1 MSRFLREFS
10 KKFIGDKDL
19 AARYIPLA
27 SKILG
32 GLKAMSAGL
41 FQNSRH
47 VILPDGA
54 RITARFAGAVHQV
67 SIDVRG
73 VSDALKRVLA
83 MFAILPA
90 SDHAPYGWGDDPA
103 PPGYDGPW
111 YGNVLTS
118 THAAGSEGVYTIGEG
133 YVREK
138 EFTYYPFSQWR
149 DATGEFEC
157 THYAEI
163 ADKDLF
169 GTSVESKVAAFNYGY
184 MGMPEVGYIGD
195 YAALSEIASGSA
207 TVNGSLINFD
217 TKLLGK
223 KYSVNG
229 KRYDELSQVV
239 YAFFVKGLR
248 VVVIQDSTSSA
259 IVTGITFLFYR
270 RDDLV
275 HAHAYTLPSIIFN
288 HEFVAGSPVGQS
300 RPLYFGKGRAALSDG
315 AMYVADVERASEIT
329 FPGFITKYRYQ
340 YYGMYRAEITVSD
353 DGIPMVT
360 DRLEHYSAS
369 ENETN
374 CNYPGGG
381 RSPAL
386 IGGVPVSANGYPL
399 AILTASG
406 YADWVGHPQLGR
418 CAVTQSLYGDKFAV
432 AMRKRILPNRWKDCV
447 IHLSRDGGAVLS
459 WEGGERP
466 IPAPGD
472 PNWLGP
478 NQPAFFANGVYVMK
492 ADHMS
497 EKYSVYTLVVEG
509 FDDEVVFT
517 VPGDEVG
524 DWHSPT
530 HSSSTD
536 VNSTVSRIGKHLLI
550 SIHLMP
556 HLYKYT
562 VEGGVGYSDVHIE
575 HRYINR
581 LYDMEK
587 MTFVDMA
594 ELIPHEGANFRC
606 NPTAN
611 AGMTK

>member
-73 VSDALKRVLA
+73 VSDALLKRVLA
-83 MFAILPA
+83 RFAILPA

-149 DATGEFEC
+149 DATGELEC
-157 THYAEI
+157 TLYAEI

-184 MGMPEVGYIGD
+184 MGLPAVSEHQNSD
-195 YAALSEIASGSA
+195 ALSEIASGSA

-229 KRYDELSQVV
+229 KRYDELSPVV

-259 IVTGITFLFYR
+259 IVTGITFRFYR
-270 RDDLV
+270 QDDLV
-275 HAHAYTLPSIIFN
+275 HAHTYTLPSIIFN

-300 RPLYFGKGRAALSDG
+300 RQLYFGKGRAALSDG
-315 AMYVADVERASEIT
+315 SMYVADVERSSEIT
-329 FPGFITKYRYQ
+329 FPGYFYRYRYQ

-369 ENETN
+369 EGGLN

-399 AILTASG
+399 AILTAAG
-406 YADWVGHPQLGR
+406 YADWVEQPHLGR

-432 AMRKRILPNRWKDCV
+432 AMRKRFLSWWKDCV
-447 IHLSRDGGAVLS
+447 IHLSRDGGAVVS
-459 WEGGERP
+459 WEGGETL
-466 IPAPGD
+466 
-472 PNWLGP
+472 NH
-478 NQPAFFANGVYVMK
+478 PAFFANGVYVMK
-492 ADHMS
+492 ADRSS
-497 EKYSVYTLVVEG
+497 EIYSVYTLVVEG

-517 VPGDEVG
+517 IPGDEVG
-524 DWHSPT
+524 EWYWHT
-530 HSSSTD
+530 HNSSTD

-556 HLYKYT
+556 YLYKHT
-562 VEGGVGYSDVHIE
+562 GEGGVGYYDVHIE
-575 HRYINR
+575 HLYINR
-581 LYDMEK
+581 LYDLEK
-587 MTFVDMA
+587 MTFVDLA

>member
-73 VSDALKRVLA
+73 VVPDALKRVLA

-149 DATGEFEC
+149 DATGELEC
-157 THYAEI
+157 TLYAEI

-184 MGMPEVGYIGD
+184 WGLPEVGYLGD

-229 KRYDELSQVV
+229 KRYDELSPVV

-275 HAHAYTLPSIIFN
+275 HAHTYTLPSIIFN

-300 RPLYFGKGRAALSDG
+300 RQLYFGKGRAALSDG
-315 AMYVADVERASEIT
+315 SMYVADVECGVYIT
-329 FPGFITKYRYQ
+329 FPGFIGKYHYQ

-369 ENETN
+369 EGEIN

-406 YADWVGHPQLGR
+406 YADWVEQPPLGR

-432 AMRKRILPNRWKDCV
+432 AMRKRILPTRHWKDCV
-447 IHLSRDGGAVLS
+447 IHLSRDGGAVVS

-466 IPAPGD
+466 NPDDFNSLAAND
-472 PNWLGP
+472 PV
-478 NQPAFFANGVYVMK
+478 FFANGVYVMN
-492 ADHMS
+492 AHHNS
-497 EKYSVYTLVVEG
+497 ERYSVYTLVVEG

-517 VPGDEVG
+517 VPYDEVG
-524 DWHSPT
+524 DWSSPR
-530 HSSSTD
+530 HKSSTD

-556 HLYKYT
+556 YLYKRT
-562 VEGGVGYSDVHIE
+562 VEGGVGYYDAHIE
-575 HRYINR
+575 HLYINR